1 MKAEFAAYA
10 RRVAGSAL
18 YWGKNSRVE
27 KEGEIS
33 RFLPIFPHFSPSWQR
48 THSSQPEDERLTCT
62 CGSRYSRGKGVKRNW
77 GGKPDIEDLMGEI
90 AGRAARPWG
99 ALPMWRGAPE
109 RAITQTPA
117 KRE

>member
-33 RFLPIFPHFSPSWQR
+33 RFLPIFPHLGSEPIAANQR
-48 THSSQPEDERLTCT
+48 T
-62 CGSRYSRGKGVKRNW
+62 KG
-77 GGKPDIEDLMGEI
+77 
-90 AGRAARPWG
+90 
-99 ALPMWRGAPE
+99 
-109 RAITQTPA
+109 
-117 KRE
+117 